1 MLGGTACCLV
11 DLEDGGGC
19 GDGGGARLGAA
30 TKSAKG
36 SSALPN
42 ALPKSANDCD
52 DCDADEIP
60 TTSCEMAMAICL
72 ACSRVRCMLVELS
85 FFCSGAYFR
94 KPMFLRRLL
103 LPLLNSFVVVAVG
116 SAAAAAA
123 CIERVKASSRRRVRL
138 FDRLLDCSGDANVPP
153 LVFANIFWRRVC
165 VLVVVYVRYYLRQ
178 QLQES
183 QTAF

>member
-11 DLEDGGGC
+11 DLEDGGG
-19 GDGGGARLGAA
+19 GGGGARLGAA

-52 DCDADEIP
+52 DDDCDEIP

-165 VLVVVYVRYYLRQ
+165 ALVVVYVRYYLRQ